1 MHFLCADN
9 MNLQLHKMNSSMQV
23 SAQQKSFGLPSD
35 VRPQPLHQ
43 RGDQSLQGVCL
54 DEAQQDGVPGETLQ
68 TGKDGEMSVEVG
80 VRPDLAQS
88 DGGPHLHL
96 VQHVELA
103 DLAVWTVDLLL
114 SAVWPVIG

>member
-9 MNLQLHKMNSSMQV
+9 MNLQLHKMNSVQV

-54 DEAQQDGVPGETLQ
+54 DEAQQDGVPGETLK
-68 TGKDGEMSVEVG
+68 TGSLTNLAGFPHNDPLSDRGE
-80 VRPDLAQS
+80 
-88 DGGPHLHL
+88 GPKHRQNLP
-96 VQHVELA
+96 HV
-103 DLAVWTVDLLL
+103 
-114 SAVWPVIG
+114 PQPNKQRF